1 MPIALPDPLPP
12 LPPDELIGRVM
23 PHFGPDQAE
32 EVRSTYHAHGE
43 ITVRSQ
49 ERALA
54 AVGRE
59 FASFERLLDFGCGPG
74 RALGLMGALA
84 PDVELHGVDI
94 DRDAIDWAAAR
105 HPFAQW
111 HVGPQEPPL
120 AFPDGHFDLVVNHS
134 VFTHL
139 DERMQDLWLA
149 ELQRVARPGAILLL
163 TVHGETMIAPMLRDL
178 AGGGDD
184 PAPYLRTLRERG
196 ILFIEDDGYVGSVH
210 PPYYHSAYHAPWY
223 IYAHWGTFFSVRAL
237 LSPGAWGGH
246 DVVVLERTGDD
257 VPEVAPIVPATLA
270 EPDGSPAPALDN
282 PDRRERMLRLGLYQQ
297 GERLT
302 LVERELRARI
312 EALEQRLP
320 PDA

>member
-1 MPIALPDPLPP
+1 MQLALPDPLPP

-32 EVRSTYHAHGE
+32 EVRATWHAHGE
-43 ITVRSQ
+43 ITLRSQ

-54 AVGRE
+54 AVGRT
-59 FASFERLLDFGCGPG
+59 FDSFERLLDFGCGPG
-74 RALGLMGALA
+74 RALGLMRALVPA
-84 PDVELHGVDI
+84 VELHGIDI
-94 DRDAIDWAAAR
+94 DHDAIGWAR
-105 HPFAQW
+105 KQLPFAHW
-111 HVGPQEPPL
+111 HVGPHEPPTEF
-120 AFPDGHFDLVVNHS
+120 ADEHFDLVVNHS

-149 ELQRVARPGAILLL
+149 ELRRIVRPGGILLL

-184 PAPYLRTLRERG
+184 PAPYLATLRERG

-210 PPYYHSAYHAPWY
+210 PPYYHSTYHAPWY

-246 DVVVLERTGDD
+246 DVVVLERTGSEAAPTVTP
-257 VPEVAPIVPATLA
+257 VP
-270 EPDGSPAPALDN
+270 PAPQADDA

-302 LVERELRARI
+302 LVERELRERI
-312 EALEQRLP
+312 EALERRLAP
-320 PDA
+320 GSKPADEL